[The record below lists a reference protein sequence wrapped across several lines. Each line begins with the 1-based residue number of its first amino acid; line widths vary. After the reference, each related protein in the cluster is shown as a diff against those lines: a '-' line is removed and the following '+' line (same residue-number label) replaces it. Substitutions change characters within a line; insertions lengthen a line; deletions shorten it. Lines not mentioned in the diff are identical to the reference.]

1 MSKAAPPV
9 SLRPV
14 LYFDGACPVCA
25 KEISLYRRQTGAEG
39 IDWVDAATCDPAAL
53 GPGLSREAALARL
66 HLRRPDGSLVSGPG
80 AFVGLWSAL
89 PRWSFLA
96 TLLGSRPALW
106 ALEQA
111 YRIFL
116 TARLA
121 WRKPPRGSA

>member
-1 MSKAAPPV
+1 MSKDAPPT
-9 SLRPV
+9 LPRPV

-25 KEISLYRRQTGAEG
+25 KEIGLYRRQTGAEG
-39 IDWVDAATCDPAAL
+39 IEWVDAASCGPEAL
-53 GPGLSREAALARL
+53 GPGLSRAEALARL
-66 HLRRPDGSLVSGPG
+66 HLRRPDGSLVSGSR

-116 TARLA
+116 TARQA
-121 WRKPPRGSA
+121 WRKPPRRSA